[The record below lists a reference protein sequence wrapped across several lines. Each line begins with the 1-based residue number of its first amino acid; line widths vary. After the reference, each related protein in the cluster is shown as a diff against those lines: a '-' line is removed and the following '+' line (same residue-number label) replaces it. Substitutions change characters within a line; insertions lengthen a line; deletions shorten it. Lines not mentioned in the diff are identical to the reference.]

1 MLLDEKEI
9 RERMESPLNLL
20 NRLKTSL
27 SRTSSTPIP
36 APSIPPS
43 SSDIV
48 EDLEEKIKQGSVKAK
63 ATNIMIAAM
72 DELSAR
78 LPEVTKP
85 EKLAA
90 IAEQMGR
97 VLTNSQVKIEDNRK
111 QAMFVIYA
119 PQVVKEETFEYVDA
133 TGE

>member
-1 MLLDEKEI
+1 
-9 RERMESPLNLL
+9 MESPLNLL
-20 NRLKTSL
+20 NRLKNGL
-27 SRTSSTPIP
+27 SPKTGALTPS
-36 APSIPPS
+36 PSIPPT

-48 EDLEEKIKQGSVKAK
+48 EDLEDKIRQGSAKTKAM
-63 ATNIMIAAM
+63 NIMISAM
-72 DELSAR
+72 DELAVR

-90 IAEQMGR
+90 IAAEMGK
-97 VLTNSQVKIEDNRK
+97 VINNAQVKVEDNRK
-111 QAMFVIYA
+111 QAQIIIYA